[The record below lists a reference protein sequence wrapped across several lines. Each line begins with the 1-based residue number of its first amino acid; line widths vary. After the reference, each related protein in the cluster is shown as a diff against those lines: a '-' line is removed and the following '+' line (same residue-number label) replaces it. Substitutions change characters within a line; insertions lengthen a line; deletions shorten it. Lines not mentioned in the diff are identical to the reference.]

1 MKTSV
6 EKLINRA
13 SFVRDGG
20 RCDNCWFDGAQG
32 IFCTV
37 CHYPRTCEMATIIID
52 YLEKEL
58 DRVDP
63 GNELVEFLRSSRE
76 AK

>member
-1 MKTSV
+1 
-6 EKLINRA
+6 
-13 SFVRDGG
+13 
-20 RCDNCWFDGAQG
+20 
-32 IFCTV
+32 
-37 CHYPRTCEMATIIID
+37 MATIIID